1 MLEQIRSTHP
11 LVYKNFSALPD
22 GERHLRAILAI
33 DRYWENL
40 DLPVPD
46 VILDGSRLPVG
57 VQIEGEFDILYAGGT
72 LGLLHA
78 AVMAKKYD
86 RTVLVIDRA
95 EPGRTTRD
103 WNISEGELF
112 RLADT
117 GVFSRAE
124 LDSTIVRRY
133 KTGWVEFH
141 APAEKRKRLY
151 IDEVLDCAVDADKL
165 LGMARDKVLA
175 SSGSQVLGRT
185 SFVGCYQFPDH
196 LVVHVEGSSGQPR
209 YFRTQV
215 LVDAMGI
222 VSPIAMQLN
231 QGRPQTHVC
240 PTAGTIASGFEGVD
254 FEVGE
259 ILASTEDAEVS
270 GKRGRQL
277 IWEGFPAKGDE
288 YITYLFFYDKVDSPN
303 DKSLLGLFEAYFRK
317 LPEYKKPGPNFR
329 IHRPVYGIIPAYFH
343 DGAGCT
349 RVVSGERIALLGD
362 AASLSSPLTFCG
374 FGSVVR
380 NLDRMT
386 SGLDRAMREGRLGAV
401 DLAKISAYEPNVAS
415 MANLMKYMCYD
426 PETDDPGFVNEMM
439 NEVMI
444 VLDELPPRYRQAMFR
459 DEMKVEELVTVM
471 LKVAW
476 RYPKILKATWD
487 KLGVGGSVGFVKN
500 LAGWAVSQNDKRS

>member
-1 MLEQIRSTHP
+1 MLEQIRNTHP

-22 GERHLRAILAI
+22 GERHLLSILAI
-33 DRYWENL
+33 DRYWEHL
-40 DLPVPD
+40 DLPAPD
-46 VILDGSRLPVG
+46 VIRDGSRLPAG

-78 AVMAKKYD
+78 AVMSRKYG
-86 RTVLVIDRA
+86 RAVLLIDRA

-103 WNISEGELF
+103 WNISEGELM

-117 GVFSRAE
+117 GVFGEAE
-124 LDSTIVRRY
+124 LGSAIVRRY

-141 APAEKRKRLY
+141 APAARRKRLY
-151 IDEVLDCAVDADKL
+151 MDEVLDCAVDADKL
-165 LGMARDKVLA
+165 LGMARDKVLSA
-175 SSGSQVLGRT
+175 DGSKVLGRT
-185 SFVGCYQFPDH
+185 SFVACYRFPDH
-196 LVVHVEGSSGQPR
+196 LVVQVEAADGKPR

-222 VSPIAMQLN
+222 VSPVAMQLN
-231 QGRPQTHVC
+231 RGRPQTHVC

-259 ILASTEDAEVS
+259 ILASTEDAERS

-288 YITYLFFYDKVDSPN
+288 YITYLFFYDKVDSLN

-317 LPEYKKPGPNFR
+317 LPEYKKPGPDFT

-349 RVVSGERIALLGD
+349 RVVSDERIALVGD

-380 NLDRMT
+380 NIDRMT
-386 SGLDRAMREGRLGAV
+386 SGLDRAMRDGRLGSA

-459 DEMKVEELVTVM
+459 DEMKVEELMTVM
-471 LKVAW
+471 LKLAW
-476 RYPKILKATWD
+476 RYPKILKVTWE

-500 LAGWAVSQNDKRS
+500 LAGWAMNQSAK

>member
-1 MLEQIRSTHP
+1 MLEQIRNTHP
-11 LVYKNFSALPD
+11 LVYQNFSALPD
-22 GERHLRAILAI
+22 GEQHLRSILAI
-33 DRYWENL
+33 DRYWEKL

-46 VILDGSRLPVG
+46 VILAGSRLPVDAR
-57 VQIEGEFDILYAGGT
+57 VEEACDILYAGGT

-78 AVMAKKYD
+78 AVMSKKYG
-86 RTVLVIDRA
+86 RKVLVIDRA

-103 WNISEGELF
+103 WNISRGELL

-117 GVFSRAE
+117 GVFTSE
-124 LDSTIVRRY
+124 EMDSTIVRTY

-141 APAEKRKRLY
+141 APAERRKRLY
-151 IDEVLDCAVDADKL
+151 MDEVLDCAVDADRL
-165 LGMARDKVLA
+165 LGMACEKVLA
-175 SSGSQVLGRT
+175 GGGSKVLGHT
-185 SFVGCYQFPDH
+185 SFVCCYQFPDH
-196 LVVHVEGSSGQPR
+196 LVVQVEELSGKPR

-231 QGRPQTHVC
+231 RGRPQTHVC
-240 PTAGTIASGFEGVD
+240 PTVGTIASGFENAD

-317 LPEYKKPGPNFR
+317 LPEYKKPGPNFT
-329 IHRPVYGIIPAYFH
+329 IHRPVFGIIPAYFH

-349 RVVSGERIALLGD
+349 RVVSGERITLLGD
-362 AASLSSPLTFCG
+362 AASLASPLTFCG

-380 NLDRMT
+380 NIDRMT
-386 SGLDRAMREGRLGAV
+386 AGLDKAMREGRLGAA

-500 LAGWAVSQNDKRS
+500 LAGWAMSQNEKRG

>member
-1 MLEQIRSTHP
+1 MLEQIRNTHP
-11 LVYKNFSALPD
+11 LVYKHLTALTD
-22 GERHLRAILAI
+22 GERHLRSIFAI

-40 DLPVPD
+40 DLPAPD
-46 VILDGSRLPVG
+46 AIREGSRLAADVK
-57 VQIEGEFDILYAGGT
+57 IEAEFDILYAGGT

-78 AVMAKKYD
+78 AVMSKRYG
-86 RTVLVIDRA
+86 RNVLVIDRA

-103 WNISEGELF
+103 WNISRAELM

-117 GVFSRAE
+117 GVFTREE
-124 LDSTIVRRY
+124 LDSTIVRAY

-141 APAEKRKRLY
+141 APAARRKRLY
-151 IDEVLDCAVDADKL
+151 MDEVLDCAVDADKL

-175 SSGSQVLGRT
+175 GGGSKVLGHT
-185 SFVGCYQFPDH
+185 SFVCSYRFPDH
-196 LVVHVEGSSGQPR
+196 LVVQVEEPSGKPR

-222 VSPIAMQLN
+222 VSPVAMQLN
-231 QGRPQTHVC
+231 KGRPQTHVC
-240 PTAGTIASGFEGVD
+240 PTVGTIASGFADAD

-277 IWEGFPAKGDE
+277 IWEGFPAKDDE

-303 DKSLLGLFEAYFRK
+303 DKTLLGLFEAYFRK
-317 LPEYKKPGPNFR
+317 LPEYKKPGAKFT

-349 RVVSGERIALLGD
+349 RVVSDERIALLGD
-362 AASLSSPLTFCG
+362 AASLASPLTFCG

-386 SGLDRAMREGRLGAV
+386 SGLDKAMREQRLGAA

-426 PETDDPGFVNEMM
+426 PETDEPGFVNEMM

-476 RYPKILKATWD
+476 RYPKILKATWE

-500 LAGWAVSQNDKRS
+500 LAGWAMNQASK

>member
-1 MLEQIRSTHP
+1 MLEQIRNTHP
-11 LVYKNFSALPD
+11 LVYKNFSALPE
-22 GERHLRAILAI
+22 GERHLRSILSI

-46 VILDGSRLPVG
+46 AIREGAKMPSG
-57 VQIEGEFDILYAGGT
+57 ATIEAEFDILYAGGT

-78 AVMAKKYD
+78 AVMSGKYN
-86 RTVLVIDRA
+86 RKVLLIDRA

-103 WNISEGELF
+103 WNISRIELQ

-117 GVFSRAE
+117 GVFTQAE
-124 LDSTIVRRY
+124 LDTTIVRRY

-141 APAEKRKRLY
+141 APAARRKRLY
-151 IDEVLDCAVDADKL
+151 MDEVLDCAVDADKL
-165 LGMARDKVLA
+165 LGMAREKVLA
-175 SSGSQVLGRT
+175 GGDSKVLGRT
-185 SFVGCYQFPDH
+185 SFVCCYRFPDH
-196 LVVHVEGSSGQPR
+196 LVVQVETSDGKQLF
-209 YFRTQV
+209 FRTEV

-222 VSPIAMQLN
+222 VSPVAMQLN
-231 QGRPQTHVC
+231 RGRPQTHVC
-240 PTAGTIASGFEGVD
+240 PTVGTIASGFEGAD

-270 GKRGRQL
+270 GRLGRQF

-303 DKSLLGLFEAYFRK
+303 DKTLLGLFEAYFRK
-317 LPEYKKPGPNFR
+317 LPEYKKPGPNFT
-329 IHRPVYGIIPAYFH
+329 IHRPVYGIIPAWFH

-362 AASLSSPLTFCG
+362 AASLASPLTFCG

-386 SGLDRAMREGRLGAV
+386 SGLDRAMREGRLGAA
-401 DLAKISAYEPNVAS
+401 DLARISAYEPNVAS

-444 VLDELPPRYRQAMFR
+444 VLDELPSHYRQAMFR

-476 RYPKILKATWD
+476 RYPKILRATWD

-500 LAGWAVSQNDKRS
+500 LAGWAMSQASK